1 MNKIGSIVD
10 GCANS
15 ENGILNSMDSAIS
28 VKNLVKKYGQVPVVK
43 NISFDVTPGSV
54 FAFLGT
60 NGAGKS
66 TTINCIVTTLQPTSG
81 EIYVLGKRIGKDDT
95 IIKQNIGVVFQSSIL
110 DPLLTVRE
118 NIKIRGSFYGAG
130 VNFEYRIKELIDLID
145 MGEFIDR
152 RYGMLSGGQRRR
164 ADIARALY
172 HDPSILFLDEPTT
185 GLDPKSRET
194 VWRLIRD
201 LQKKQGKT
209 VFLTTHYMEETENA
223 DTVVII
229 NQGAIV
235 STGTPQQLRANYS
248 KNLLRLEAKNP
259 DIFPAILAKHKIT
272 YDLVEGGI
280 FVVYPQSSQ
289 LALDM
294 LSSMKSDINDFEFR
308 HGNMDD
314 VFLKLAEGEGKR

>member
-1 MNKIGSIVD
+1 M
-10 GCANS
+10 
-15 ENGILNSMDSAIS
+15 EPAII

-43 NISFDVTPGSV
+43 SISFDVAPGSI

-81 EIYVLGKRIGKDDT
+81 EVYVLGKRIGKDDT

-118 NIKIRGSFYGAG
+118 NIKIRGSFYDISI
-130 VNFEYRIKELIDLID
+130 NFEDRIKELIDLID

-152 RYGMLSGGQRRR
+152 RYGTLSGGQKRR

-185 GLDPKSRET
+185 GLDPKSREM

-248 KNLLRLEAKNP
+248 KNILRLEVKNP
-259 DIFPAILAKHKIT
+259 DIFPAILAKYNIT
-272 YDLVEGGI
+272 YNLVEDGI
-280 FVVYPQSSQ
+280 FVVHPQSSQ
-289 LALDM
+289 SALDM
-294 LSSMKSDINDFEFR
+294 LSLMKSDINDFEFR

-314 VFLKLAEGEGKR
+314 VFLKLAEGEDKL

>member
-1 MNKIGSIVD
+1 MLASYIIRYIEVFD
-10 GCANS
+10 D
-15 ENGILNSMDSAIS
+15 ILILMKPAIS
-28 VKNLVKKYGQVPVVK
+28 VKNLVEQYGQIPVVQ
-43 NISFDVTPGSV
+43 NISFDVPTGSV

-81 EIYVLGKRIGKDDT
+81 EIYVLGKKIGKDDV

-118 NIKIRGSFYGAG
+118 NVKIRSSFYAG
-130 VNFEYRIKELIDLID
+130 SINFGDRIKELIDIID
-145 MGEFIDR
+145 MEEFIDR
-152 RYGMLSGGQRRR
+152 RYGTLSGGQKRR

-172 HDPSILFLDEPTT
+172 HNPSILFLDEPTT

-194 VWRLIRD
+194 VWRLIRE

-223 DTVVII
+223 DNVVII
-229 NQGAIV
+229 NKGSIV
-235 STGTPQQLRANYS
+235 STGTPQQLRAQYS
-248 KNLLRLEAKNP
+248 QNILRIEAKDP
-259 DIFPAILAKHKIT
+259 DKLSIILTKQKII
-272 YDLVEGGI
+272 YKIVEGGI
-280 FVVYPQSSQ
+280 FVIHPPSSES
-289 LALDM
+289 ALGI
-294 LSSMKSDINDFEFR
+294 LHLIKSDIIDFEFR

-314 VFLKLAEGEGKR
+314 VFLKLAEGKDRS